1 MHAAPGAR
9 LLKYSVG
16 SGMAKSGVSADLKVV
31 PVLERLLPCERAYL
45 YAGFVHSMRNRPV
58 PYNLNSNCDQSL
70 YRAISLTAKMLSISK

>member
-1 MHAAPGAR
+1 MQAATGAS
-9 LLKYSVG
+9 LLKSSEG
-16 SGMAKSGVSADLKVV
+16 SGMAKSGVSADSKMVR
-31 PVLERLLPCERAYL
+31 VLERLLPCARAYL